1 MENARLDLAAVRSC
15 SLEPEVEAVGPAQAK
30 PTFAF
35 LRDSRSAKGAVPLD
49 QAQFRYA
56 FANAVPEA
64 ESAEPFERWTI
75 PAPMTSAD

>member
-1 MENARLDLAAVRSC
+1 MQPGAGGRSRR
-15 SLEPEVEAVGPAQAK
+15 PGPGEAPA
-30 PTFAF
+30 FAF
-35 LRDSRSAKGAVPLD
+35 LRDSRSVKGAVPLD